1 MARACS
7 VASALEVVGERWSL
21 LVIRELFMG
30 VRRFNEVQA
39 NTGAPR
45 DILTARLKT
54 LQASGIIE
62 KRQYSEHP
70 PRDEYHLAE
79 AGKALF
85 AVLTTMREWG
95 EQFRPAEHGPRFEH
109 TCGSNDGSRLV
120 CVSCGEPMTA
130 RSLTVYETAAFPT
143 TEKAPHV
150 ETPS

>member
-1 MARACS
+1 MVRSCS

-30 VRRFNEVQA
+30 VRRFNEIQA

-45 DILTARLKT
+45 DILTARLKS
-54 LQASGIIE
+54 LQTAGIIE
-62 KRQYSEHP
+62 KRPYSEHP

-95 EQFRPAEHGPRFEH
+95 EQFRPAENTPRFEH
-109 TCGSNDGSRLV
+109 ACGSSDGSRLV

-130 RSLTVYETAAFPT
+130 RTLSVFEKAAIPA
-143 TEKAPHV
+143 TEKAPHA